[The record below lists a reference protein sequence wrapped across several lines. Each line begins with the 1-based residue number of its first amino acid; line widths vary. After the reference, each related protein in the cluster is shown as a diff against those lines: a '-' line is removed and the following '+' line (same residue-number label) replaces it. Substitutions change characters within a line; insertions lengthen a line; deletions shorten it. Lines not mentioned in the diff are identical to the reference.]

1 MSLSTRRGPDSAS
14 VSVLDGKDRRILDL
28 LQREFPVC
36 RSPYREIAK
45 RFGMG
50 EREAQERVKA
60 LRKRGLIRRIG
71 AVLNSR
77 RLGLSGTLV
86 AMKVPQ
92 GRLDEVANVVNAL
105 PNVTHNY
112 LREHDYNMWFT
123 VTAESPQRLAEIVA
137 RLKRATGITEVLEL
151 PTLRTFKVNVRL
163 EFNKDG

>member
-1 MSLSTRRGPDSAS
+1 M
-14 VSVLDGKDRRILDL
+14 
-28 LQREFPVC
+28 
-36 RSPYREIAK
+36 
-45 RFGMG
+45 
-50 EREAQERVKA
+50 
-60 LRKRGLIRRIG
+60 
-71 AVLNSR
+71 NSR

>member
-1 MSLSTRRGPDSAS
+1 
-14 VSVLDGKDRRILDL
+14 
-28 LQREFPVC
+28 
-36 RSPYREIAK
+36 
-45 RFGMG
+45 MG

-71 AVLNSR
+71 GVLNSR

-105 PNVTHNY
+105 PSVTHNY

-137 RLKRATGITEVLEL
+137 KLKRATGITEVLEL
-151 PTLRTFKVNVRL
+151 PTLRTFKVNVCL
-163 EFNKDG
+163 EFGRDGWRTDGNSEKGGLSVAG